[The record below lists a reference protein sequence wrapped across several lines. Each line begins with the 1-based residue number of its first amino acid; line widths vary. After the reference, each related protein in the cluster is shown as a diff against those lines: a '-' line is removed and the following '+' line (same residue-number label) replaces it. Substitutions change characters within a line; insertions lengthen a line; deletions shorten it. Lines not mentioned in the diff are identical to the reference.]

1 VRAPESL
8 ARGSRAIGPSYL
20 GGQGCRCAATAATF
34 VSTARHIKDSRS
46 PPRRPTEPAPSY
58 YRLHA
63 RPHRRV
69 LPRRWQQRAGAAI
82 RGLRVPHGVKQGA
95 PSMLACR
102 QRCDTAGRPA
112 RGPRPVDGAPRPVA
126 VSEAGRRWLG
136 PEVRRFSRPV
146 ARAVAVDEG
155 GACTV
160 PWMPDVRSPAE
171 GKLLDVVRFATSLVD
186 PLRHP
191 ARERPI
197 GGSQAPGTAGVWC
210 DKNVSAIG
218 RVFASLRIGR
228 SLRWLE

>member
-1 VRAPESL
+1 
-8 ARGSRAIGPSYL
+8 
-20 GGQGCRCAATAATF
+20 
-34 VSTARHIKDSRS
+34 
-46 PPRRPTEPAPSY
+46 
-58 YRLHA
+58 
-63 RPHRRV
+63 
-69 LPRRWQQRAGAAI
+69 
-82 RGLRVPHGVKQGA
+82 
-95 PSMLACR
+95 M
-102 QRCDTAGRPA
+102 
-112 RGPRPVDGAPRPVA
+112 
-126 VSEAGRRWLG
+126 
-136 PEVRRFSRPV
+136 
-146 ARAVAVDEG
+146 DEG

-171 GKLLDVVRFATSLVD
+171 GKLLDVVRFATSVVD

>member
-1 VRAPESL
+1 MATKGWS
-8 ARGSRAIGPSYL
+8 GHQGP
-20 GGQGCRCAATAATF
+20 T
-34 VSTARHIKDSRS
+34 
-46 PPRRPTEPAPSY
+46 
-58 YRLHA
+58 
-63 RPHRRV
+63 
-69 LPRRWQQRAGAAI
+69 GAARRQAGCPI
-82 RGLRVPHGVKQGA
+82 NAGLSAALRHRWG
-95 PSMLACR
+95 
-102 QRCDTAGRPA
+102 PA

-197 GGSQAPGTAGVWC
+197 GGSQAPALPAFGVTDVQPLAAC
-210 DKNVSAIG
+210 LHPCGSVVPFDGLNDCRTGESRVVLGGERPG
-218 RVFASLRIGR
+218 RGSDECMDRWTEQWISLWITLWITRASGPNRFAAAVHAETTRVRTFSTQT
-228 SLRWLE
+228 